1 MRGRLAVDQ
10 SGKFTALSMQYDADL
25 GAYISPVAAFANI
38 NNPLQSLTGC
48 YAIPAAHAVFRLM
61 HTHAVPTGPYR
72 GAGRPEMALLVER
85 LVDLAAR
92 RLEPIYADRKHP
104 QPTPVVMAPPVR
116 ATYRGTC
123 WYRWLGQAAP

>member
-1 MRGRLAVDQ
+1 RLAVDQ
-10 SGKFTALSMQYDADL
+10 SGNFTALSMDYDADL
-25 GAYISPVAAFANI
+25 GAYISPVTAFANI

-61 HTHAVPTGPYR
+61 HTNAVPTGPYR

-92 RLEPIYADRKHP
+92 RLNLDPFLLRARNAI
-104 QPTPVVMAPPVR
+104 PPEAFPWTLPSGAR
-116 ATYRGTC
+116 YDSG
-123 WYRWLGQAAP
+123 